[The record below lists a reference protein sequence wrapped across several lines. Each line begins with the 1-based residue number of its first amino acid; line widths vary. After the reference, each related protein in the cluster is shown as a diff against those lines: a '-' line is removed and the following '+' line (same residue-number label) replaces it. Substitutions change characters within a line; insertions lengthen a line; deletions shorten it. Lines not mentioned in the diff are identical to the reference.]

1 MQPPITT
8 TLQRRKRVNMS
19 LTVKSKVEVPELIE
33 KRRGQIIAAAI
44 ELFAKDGYHVTTI
57 RDIAKR
63 ADVSIGTIYQY
74 VSDKEDVLFLALIE
88 VLDAYQ
94 RHVPA
99 AIADV
104 SEPLARFHAAVKA
117 YCAVNNAKIGATVLA
132 YRETKSLPKM
142 RRKLIQEKELATNRL
157 IAACINDCIAAGLFE
172 EVDVELFTYQII
184 MFAHAWALKAWHFR
198 QMMTLDDY
206 LARGIKLMLNPKLTP
221 HGKKAF
227 AKLSI

>member
-1 MQPPITT
+1 
-8 TLQRRKRVNMS
+8 MS

-44 ELFAKDGYHVTTI
+44 ELFARDGYHVTTI

-74 VSDKEDVLFLALIE
+74 VSDKEDVLFLTLIE

-99 AIADV
+99 AIEGV
-104 SEPLARFHAAVKA
+104 SEPLARFHAAIKA
-117 YCAVNNAKIGATVLA
+117 YCTVNDSKIGATVLA

-157 IAACINDCIAAGLFE
+157 IAACVNDCIATGLFE
-172 EVDVELFTYQII
+172 EVDVELFTYQIV
-184 MFAHAWALKAWHFR
+184 MFAHAWALKAWRFR
-198 QMMTLDDY
+198 PMMTLDEY
-206 LARGIKLMLNPKLTP
+206 LARGIRLMLSSKLTP
-221 HGKKAF
+221 RGKKAF
-227 AKLSI
+227 TRLNV